1 MNGKRISR
9 RIKQEWVSDTLDQV
23 FLSLVLT
30 MLLVSL
36 LSVLTVHASILF
48 GVIHP

>member
-1 MNGKRISR
+1 MVENRISR
-9 RIKQEWVSDTLDQV
+9 RIRQEWVSDTLDQV

-36 LSVLTVHASILF
+36 LSILVVHLGMITGVL
-48 GVIHP
+48 HP